1 MKNSGIYIREQD
13 KEGKWGSI
21 LLEQLTREQQ
31 ENWLKRFT
39 ETEPLLTIIYQ
50 LSDALK
56 TYQDEHNDYEEK
68 EAE

>member
-31 ENWLKRFT
+31 KNLLNGFT

-56 TYQDEHNDYEEK
+56 TYQDEHNDYDEDNK
-68 EAE
+68 Q

>member
-1 MKNSGIYIREQD
+1 MKNSGIYIREQN
-13 KEGKWGSI
+13 KEGKWDAI

-31 ENWLKRFT
+31 ENWLNRFT

-56 TYQDEHNDYEEK
+56 TYQDEHNDYNED
-68 EAE
+68 

>member
-1 MKNSGIYIREQD
+1 MKNSGIYIREQN
-13 KEGKWGSI
+13 KEGKWDAI

-31 ENWLKRFT
+31 ENWLNRFT

-68 EAE
+68 DVE

>member
-31 ENWLKRFT
+31 ENWLNRFT

-68 EAE
+68 DVE

>member
-1 MKNSGIYIREQD
+1 MKNSGIYIREQN
-13 KEGKWGSI
+13 KEGKLDAI

-31 ENWLKRFT
+31 KNWLNRFT

-56 TYQDEHNDYEEK
+56 TYQDEHNDYDED
-68 EAE
+68 

>member
-1 MKNSGIYIREQD
+1 MKNSGIYIREQN
-13 KEGKWGSI
+13 KEGKWDAI
-21 LLEQLTREQQ
+21 LFEQLTREQQ

-56 TYQDEHNDYEEK
+56 TYQDEHNDYDEDNK
-68 EAE
+68 

>member
-1 MKNSGIYIREQD
+1 MKNSGIYIREQN
-13 KEGKWGSI
+13 KEGKWDAI

-31 ENWLKRFT
+31 KNWLNRFT

-56 TYQDEHNDYEEK
+56 TYQDEHNDYDED
-68 EAE
+68 